1 VVYNAKE
8 AKLRKLRKWL
18 FGIPI
23 LLGTIFSASSIPF
36 IQTGV
41 VGCQI
46 SPPMPLATTE
56 VLRELGLPY
65 LYWPF
70 IWFMIVPGYTAI
82 FYSTMITLYML
93 YRMKKVDQRS
103 KKWVMSQV
111 HESQKRSAK
120 HPITALTK
128 LRGEVF
134 LQCFQYLVA
143 VYITWLLFLTVMIQ
157 SKHLIMGHFGLWILF
172 YFLVSIQGFLNCLV
186 YFRPR
191 IVRYW
196 RTWKKKKCG
205 NSKHQDNLPAAMTE
219 PSSKPTGDSTET
231 WNRIAEIEPAVDII
245 AENEI
250 RNDRSS
256 LEHGNDDEFIEMK
269 NSVRDD
275 DSMVMQNG
283 KLRHIH
289 QPYVMKQTSHC
300 NCSKVM

>member
-120 HPITALTK
+120 HPITALTIPCC
-128 LRGEVF
+128 RIY
-134 LQCFQYLVA
+134 YLVA
-143 VYITWLLFLTVMIQ
+143 FFDCDDSIKALNYGSLWSLDPILLFSFNSRFL
-157 SKHLIMGHFGLWILF
+157 KLF
-172 YFLVSIQGFLNCLV
+172 SIF
-186 YFRPR
+186 
-191 IVRYW
+191 
-196 RTWKKKKCG
+196 
-205 NSKHQDNLPAAMTE
+205 S
-219 PSSKPTGDSTET
+219 
-231 WNRIAEIEPAVDII
+231 
-245 AENEI
+245 
-250 RNDRSS
+250 
-256 LEHGNDDEFIEMK
+256 
-269 NSVRDD
+269 
-275 DSMVMQNG
+275 
-283 KLRHIH
+283 
-289 QPYVMKQTSHC
+289 TSHC
-300 NCSKVM
+300 QILEDMEKEKVWKFQTSG